1 MLAASYAKI
10 NPFLEIRGKL
20 PDNYH
25 KVETLLVSLDLCDV
39 IKYTLTKKQ
48 GIKLWSNLP
57 EMRTD
62 NNLMFRVAE
71 QIRQRYQPSTG
82 IEMLLQKNIPIAAG
96 LGGGSSNA
104 ANVILA
110 LNRLWNLN
118 MSLDEMQD
126 IAAGLG
132 SDISYFLHGG
142 TCIGRGRGEEI
153 SCLDDVKVDKIL
165 LVNPGIAIPAREA
178 YQAVLPIAE
187 SEQKMFDPA
196 KPLNTW
202 FNRLEQ
208 GIRDKYAKIDSILLQ
223 MQAMGA
229 DVAMMSG
236 SGSTC
241 FGLFDNEIDMASCRE
256 EFSWMGYWTHIS
268 KVISRDEYQSVFK
281 A

>member
-1 MLAASYAKI
+1 M
-10 NPFLEIRGKL
+10 
-20 PDNYH
+20 
-25 KVETLLVSLDLCDV
+25 
-39 IKYTLTKKQ
+39 
-48 GIKLWSNLP
+48 WSNLP

-62 NNLMFRVAE
+62 NNLMYRVAE
-71 QIRQRYQPSTG
+71 QLRQRYQPTSG
-82 IEMLLQKNIPIAAG
+82 IEMHLQKNIPIAAG

-118 MSLDEMQD
+118 LSMDEMQS

-142 TCIGRGRGEEI
+142 TCLGRGRGEEI
-153 SCLDDVKVDKIL
+153 TCLDDVSLDKIL

-178 YQAVLPIAE
+178 YQAVTPVAE
-187 SEQKMFDPA
+187 SQQKVFDPA
-196 KPLNTW
+196 RPLGCW

-208 GIRDKYAKIDSILLQ
+208 GIRAGYAVIDAIIIR
-223 MQAMGA
+223 MQEMGA
-229 DVAMMSG
+229 SVAMMSG

-241 FGLFDNEIDMASCRE
+241 FGLFDNEIDLASSRE
-256 EFSWMGYWTHIS
+256 YFSTAGYWTYIG
-268 KVISRDEYQSVFK
+268 KMITRDECQSVFK